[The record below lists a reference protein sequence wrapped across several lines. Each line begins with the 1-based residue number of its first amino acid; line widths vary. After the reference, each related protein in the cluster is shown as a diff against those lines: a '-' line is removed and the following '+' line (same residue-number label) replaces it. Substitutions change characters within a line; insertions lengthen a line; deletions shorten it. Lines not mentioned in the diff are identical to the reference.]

1 MILSYLPTNTKLQYC
16 YVLIKRHD
24 FIVLS
29 PSVQYI
35 SVLEITG
42 SHHTLSDQIMETSS
56 QFLTLIGHGDGIAD
70 QHILSYLLQG
80 VVSQ

>member
-1 MILSYLPTNTKLQYC
+1 MCLGKSIFIKSP
-16 YVLIKRHD
+16 LIKGHD

-35 SVLEITG
+35 SVLEITV
-42 SHHTLSDQIMETSS
+42 SRHTLSDQIMETSG
-56 QFLTLIGHGDGIAD
+56 QFIILIGNGDGIAD
-70 QHILSYLLQG
+70 QHIFSYLLQG